1 LRCFSISSSK
11 EDELP
16 SQLLSNSSGL
26 SQASPVSEANVAP
39 VVESSSE
46 SKLQSL
52 VEKVKEKKQECLEL
66 QESVKNYEMQL
77 AQVRWFS
84 VFSNIKKM
92 YCLLDGQ
99 NED

>member
-1 LRCFSISSSK
+1 
-11 EDELP
+11 
-16 SQLLSNSSGL
+16 
-26 SQASPVSEANVAP
+26 VAP

-46 SKLQSL
+46 SKLHSL

-84 VFSNIKKM
+84 MFFFNIKNVLFARWTK
-92 YCLLDGQ
+92 
-99 NED
+99 

>member
-1 LRCFSISSSK
+1 LRRCFSISSSK

-26 SQASPVSEANVAP
+26 SQASPVSEANVMP

-77 AQVRWFS
+77 AQVRVQRF
-84 VFSNIKKM
+84 FFQYKK
-92 YCLLDGQ
+92 CIVC
-99 NED
+99 